1 MLQVS
6 ELEIENRLR
15 EDNPWWLSGG
25 GIEADRAAMPRRAY
39 LPAFKAL
46 VQSGGAHRA
55 VLLMGPRRV
64 GKTILVAHAIHA
76 LMADGV
82 VGRDILYVS
91 LETPSLIGLSL
102 DALVRRFEK
111 LFDRPA
117 NTRLYVFFD
126 EIQYLKNWEV
136 HLKSLVDSHRHCQ
149 FVATGSAAAALK
161 HKSAESGAGRF
172 TDFVLPPLTFFEFLR
187 FVGKEDSLIREE
199 EAEAG
204 LRRYVAQ
211 DIHALNESFVDYL
224 NYGGYPEA
232 LFFEGIRKNPRRYI
246 KSDIID
252 KVLLRD
258 LPSLYGI
265 SDVQEL
271 NALFNTLAYNTAQ
284 ELSLE
289 DLSQSSGVS
298 KPTLAKYLEY
308 LEAAFLIKRMR
319 RVDNNARQFKK
330 AMTFKVFLTNP
341 TMRAALFSSL
351 TATDPAIGHLVETA
365 VFSQWLHNDAHIDS
379 LRYARWKK
387 GEVDLVSLDPRQQP
401 RFAVEVKW
409 SDRPFDD
416 AKEIRGIIE
425 FATTNKL
432 ARMPLVTTYSRGG
445 IKTMNGVDIEF
456 APTSLHCYTVGRN
469 TLDRSR

>member
-6 ELEIENRLR
+6 DLEIESRLR

-46 VQSGGAHRA
+46 VQSGAAHRA

-64 GKTILVAHAIHA
+64 GKTILVSHAIHA
-76 LMADGV
+76 LLADGIA
-82 VGRDILYVS
+82 GRDILYVS

-111 LFDRPA
+111 MFDRPGD
-117 NTRLYVFFD
+117 TRLYVFLD
-126 EIQYLKNWEV
+126 EIQYLKSWEV
-136 HLKSLVDSHRHCQ
+136 HLKSLVDTHRHCQ

-172 TDFVLPPLTFFEFLR
+172 TEFVLPPLTFFEFLR
-187 FVGKEDSLIREE
+187 FVDKENDLIREE
-199 EAEAG
+199 LTGEA
-204 LRRYVAQ
+204 RRFVVR
-211 DIHALNESFVDYL
+211 DIAALNEAFIDYL
-224 NYGGYPEA
+224 NFGGYPEA
-232 LFFEGIRKNPRRYI
+232 LFYEGIRRNPRRYI

-284 ELSLE
+284 ELSIE

-298 KPTLAKYLEY
+298 KPTLGKYLEY
-308 LEAAFLIKRMR
+308 LEAAFLIKRLR

-330 AMTFKVFLTNP
+330 AMTFKVYLTNP

-416 AKEIRGIIE
+416 WKEIRGIIE
-425 FATTNKL
+425 FARTNRL
-432 ARMPLVTTYSRGG
+432 ARMPLVTTLSRGG
-445 IKTMNGVDIEF
+445 VKTMNGVDVEF